1 VDLSCVWILAA
12 AEGLFHS
19 RAWPQCPVSFF
30 PLAGSFSRPR
40 FGVRAAGFLSVPAQA
55 LVFPLVVPGR
65 FSCQVSAPEHPSLVS
80 VFVHWFWPP
89 VRFPPGARRRTD
101 FAPRNRICSSFCSLG
116 RFRFRGE
123 VSIFASPV
131 HAPRASITPPARLSL
146 AFFVILVLPFEI
158 PPPESRP
165 GAVFCSS
172 LPVSDFCLRAQ
183 SRMES
188 IVDSFYTGRF
198 LLPLSS

>member
-1 VDLSCVWILAA
+1 LPPPKDFFIRARGHSARSASSRSQDL
-12 AEGLFHS
+12 
-19 RAWPQCPVSFF
+19 
-30 PLAGSFSRPR
+30 
-40 FGVRAAGFLSVPAQA
+40 FLGQDLEFARLDFSVPAQA